1 MLKMALPPY
10 TQLSM
15 AFTRAELAVIGSSFI
30 VALWLLWK
38 SLILR
43 KNASKLPLPPYVP
56 ITDYE
61 LLHSPIEKM
70 TEGLQKHGP
79 VIMVKRNGRKEYLVS
94 EQFTRRI
101 LTEDKSFSFENGMA
115 EVLGI
120 NWLINLH
127 EGSFFRDLDIIARDF
142 SGRRLNQAVPK
153 IWPIFERV
161 VSEITEAGRKRNP
174 TDIWVIM
181 QSTMAEVAITIF
193 LGQKY
198 NNVEYQKSVIALSQD
213 ITELMGLVPNKSWA
227 ARKLPFLWHPYTW
240 IRIML
245 IRIPWDFGRKFS
257 GELWADIS
265 VKYIPRDTKDE
276 TIVQYLMRRYAG
288 EDGYVP
294 ILSRIWIMVL
304 IITIAFVSVHTTVAA
319 IIWVTFYLAL
329 YPETQKII
337 HEEISSIV
345 REEENADGS
354 FILDSSGIAKAVKT
368 DSFIR
373 EVMRMKGDTINV
385 ARLTM
390 KDVELGGYRIP
401 KGYLVFPVAYLSNR
415 SPECYSDPN
424 VFNPLRWVG
433 TGKSAGTAGA
443 GYMAFGLG
451 RWSCPGRFLGIM
463 EMKTWILALV
473 KHSQIELE
481 GGKFDVFNWYNI
493 ASVPPQGRLLIDK
506 RE

>member
-1 MLKMALPPY
+1 
-10 TQLSM
+10 
-15 AFTRAELAVIGSSFI
+15 
-30 VALWLLWK
+30 
-38 SLILR
+38 
-43 KNASKLPLPPYVP
+43 
-56 ITDYE
+56 
-61 LLHSPIEKM
+61 
-70 TEGLQKHGP
+70 
-79 VIMVKRNGRKEYLVS
+79 
-94 EQFTRRI
+94 
-101 LTEDKSFSFENGMA
+101 
-115 EVLGI
+115 
-120 NWLINLH
+120 
-127 EGSFFRDLDIIARDF
+127 
-142 SGRRLNQAVPK
+142 
-153 IWPIFERV
+153 
-161 VSEITEAGRKRNP
+161 
-174 TDIWVIM
+174 M

-198 NNVEYQKSVIALSQD
+198 NNVEYQNSVIALSQD
-213 ITELMGLVPNKSWA
+213 ITELMGLVPNKS
-227 ARKLPFLWHPYTW
+227 

-337 HEEISSIV
+337 HDEISTII
-345 REEENADGS
+345 REEEHADGD
-354 FILDSSGIAKAVKT
+354 FILDSSGIAKAAKT

-401 KGYLVFPVAYLSNR
+401 KGMRML
-415 SPECYSDPN
+415 
-424 VFNPLRWVG
+424 
-433 TGKSAGTAGA
+433 
-443 GYMAFGLG
+443 
-451 RWSCPGRFLGIM
+451 
-463 EMKTWILALV
+463 
-473 KHSQIELE
+473 
-481 GGKFDVFNWYNI
+481 YN
-493 ASVPPQGRLLIDK
+493 
-506 RE
+506 